1 MADINTITEIINNV
15 GFPIA
20 VCVALFYQ
28 NMKTNETFNK
38 LQETLYQNTA
48 VTQNNTAITQRLED
62 TIRQITKEGDK

>member
-1 MADINTITEIINNV
+1 MEIDLLTNLINNM

-28 NMKTNETFNK
+28 NMKTNEAFNK

-48 VTQNNTAITQRLED
+48 VTQNNTAITQQLE
-62 TIRQITKEGDK
+62 RALRNKEEG